1 MLFRS
6 AHPPTLEGFLHW
18 FEAGGLEIKRDLD
31 QESGGQ
37 VRIMTVHGAKGLQAP
52 IIILPDTTT
61 ISAKP
66 LRLVWTKVGQ
76 GELPLWVPRA
86 EDAEALARE
95 ALLER
100 RAAEAREYR
109 RLLYVAMTRAEDRLY
124 VCGWRGKNQ
133 PVSQNWHELVE
144 GGLEAGAERFA
155 FAAGADW
162 QGAGLR
168 RTSPQSAEPDKAA
181 EPAPAAPP
189 VRALP
194 AWAGR
199 SAPEAAVER
208 PMAPSRAEAEP
219 APLSPLGADRESAY
233 RRGRLIHRLL
243 QSLPT
248 MDRARRAAAA
258 ERYLARQAP
267 DLAAPARAEIASRV
281 LALIED
287 AQFAS
292 IWDAS
297 ALVEQPVAGRIASS
311 DGGTLSVAGQIDR
324 LMLTDADIWIVDY
337 KTNRPPARSLEEV
350 PAAYLRQMA
359 IYRALLAAIYTHRPV
374 RCFLLWTEL
383 PSLMELPED
392 LLCRHLP

>member
-1 MLFRS
+1 
-6 AHPPTLEGFLHW
+6 
-18 FEAGGLEIKRDLD
+18 
-31 QESGGQ
+31 
-37 VRIMTVHGAKGLQAP
+37 MTVHGAKGLQAP
-52 IIILPDTTT
+52 IVFLPDTTT

-66 LRLVWTKVGQ
+66 LRLVWTRSGKD
-76 GELPLWVPRA
+76 ELPLWVPRT
-86 EDAEALARE
+86 EDAEAHARE
-95 ALLER
+95 ALDER

-124 VCGWRGKNQ
+124 VCGWRGGKT
-133 PVSQNWHELVE
+133 PVKQNWHELVE
-144 GGLEAGAERFA
+144 GGLAGAAEPFA
-155 FAAGADW
+155 FAAGEDW
-162 QGAGLR
+162 QGTGLR
-168 RTSPQSAEPDKAA
+168 RATPQTAAPDKAA

-194 AWAGR
+194 GWAGR
-199 SAPEAAVER
+199 PAPETAAER
-208 PMAPSRAEAEP
+208 ALAPSRAEAEP

-243 QSLPT
+243 QSLPV

-258 ERYLARQAP
+258 ERFLLRQAP
-267 DLAAPARAEIASRV
+267 DLAADARADIAAGV

-287 AQFAS
+287 ATFAPVWS
-292 IWDAS
+292 AA
-297 ALVEQPVAGRIASS
+297 ALVEQPVAGRIRAA
-311 DGGTLSVAGQIDR
+311 GGGMLSVAGQIDR
-324 LMLTDADIWIVDY
+324 LVLTDRDVWIIDY
-337 KTNRPPARSLEEV
+337 KTNRPPARSLDEV

-359 IYRALLAAIYTHRPV
+359 TYRALLAAVDANRPV